1 MNDQKAPSPK
11 VDKTIT
17 VETLLVA
24 EQPRLRGFIT
34 DVILDPKC
42 KHDWEVHRVHS
53 AQVKFVFGRLDA
65 VTIRRACEAGRQ
77 IREEQTEAVAIRKI
91 GKRL

>member
-1 MNDQKAPSPK
+1 MNDEKAAPQ
-11 VDKTIT
+11 VDTTIT

-24 EQPRLRGFIT
+24 EQPRLKGFIT

-42 KHDWEVHRVHS
+42 RHDWEVHRVHS

-65 VTIRRACEAGRQ
+65 KTIRRACRAARV
-77 IREEQTEAVAIRKI
+77 IREETTEAVIIRKI
-91 GKRL
+91 GSVL